1 MKKKRSNWIL
11 ILIFL
16 LGLGIVLYPSI
27 SDQWNRRT
35 QSAVVN
41 NYDQTIDAIDNNQY
55 KELLEEAHRFNEH
68 LYESGLSY
76 EDQKDIEG
84 YEDTLNVDGSK
95 MMGYIEIPKIDVK
108 LPIYHGYSDAVLAA
122 AVGHL
127 KGTSLPVGGINTHS
141 VLSSH
146 RGLPSARLFT
156 DLDKLEVGDT
166 FSITALSE
174 HLTYQIFKIR
184 IVEPQVVRPLDIVP
198 GQDLCTLVT
207 CTPYGI
213 NTHRMLLTARRV
225 DNALERQYRIT
236 SDARRRDP
244 LTLAPVIGLLLLL
257 LIWPVFLHRTK
268 PASDESR
275 KHRRELHRP
284 GGRHAGS
291 GRRTGTGERRAGTG
305 ERRADQASRRI

>member
-1 MKKKRSNWIL
+1 MKKKCSNWIL

-41 NYDQTIDAIDNNQY
+41 NYDQTIEAIDNDQY
-55 KELLEEAHRFNEH
+55 KEVLEEAHRFNER

-108 LPIYHGYSDAVLAA
+108 LPIYHGYSDAVMAS

-156 DLDKLEVGDT
+156 DLDKLEEGDT
-166 FSITALSE
+166 FSITVLSE

-225 DNALERQYRIT
+225 DNALEHQYRIT

-268 PASDESR
+268 PASGESLKR
-275 KHRRELHRP
+275 GPKLHRP
-284 GGRHAGS
+284 GGRHTGAGK
-291 GRRTGTGERRAGTG
+291 RCPATGERRV
-305 ERRADQASRRI
+305 DQASRRI